1 MRDLGMALR
10 YPLDARA
17 ARAELDAV
25 LARLQRHVP
34 DLITFALILV
44 LAMQLAYW
52 TWVFATPKAPLPP
65 RAAQPA
71 GSADTLAR
79 ARANALFGDAPNV
92 RQAAA
97 PSAAARGDIVV
108 TGVFAALGTLPAFAI
123 LSIDGQPGQPV
134 KAGDAIR
141 PGLILESVAA
151 DHVIVRRNGVRER
164 VELAPRGGTAPVG
177 VVAAPG
183 VAVNIE
189 AVGAREYR
197 LSRSQFAAALQDP
210 KALGNMGRAGAYPS
224 GGVALEEVPPGSLPE
239 RLGFRV
245 GDVVRQVNGQFIAN
259 PQEMPRIY
267 QQLASGSVNEVR
279 IEVIRAGQPQ
289 QFIYHI
295 QP

>member
-1 MRDLGMALR
+1 MAVR

-25 LARLQRHVP
+25 LARLQRHAP

-79 ARANALFGDAPNV
+79 ARATALFGDAPDGHH
-92 RQAAA
+92 AAA
-97 PSAAARGDIVV
+97 PSVEARGDILV
-108 TGVFAALGTLPAFAI
+108 TGVFAAIGTLPAFAI
-123 LSIDGQPGQPV
+123 LSVDGQPGQPV
-134 KAGDAIR
+134 KAGDAFR
-141 PGLILESVAA
+141 PGLMLESVAP

-164 VELAPRGGTAPVG
+164 VELAPRGATQPG
-177 VVAAPG
+177 VVAAPSLP
-183 VAVNIE
+183 VNIE
-189 AVGAREYR
+189 TLGAREYR

>member
-1 MRDLGMALR
+1 MGRALR
-10 YPLDARA
+10 YPVDARA
-17 ARAELDAV
+17 ARDELDAI
-25 LARLQRHVP
+25 LARMQRHVP
-34 DLITFALILV
+34 DLIIFVLILV

-52 TWVFATPKAPLPP
+52 TWIFATPKAPLPP
-65 RAAQPA
+65 GTPLRSSPV
-71 GSADTLAR
+71 DVLAR
-79 ARANALFGDAPNV
+79 ARAIALFGSAPDAP
-92 RQAAA
+92 QAAA
-97 PSAAARGDIVV
+97 PSAQARGDIVV
-108 TGVFAALGTLPAFAI
+108 TGVFAAIGTLPAFAI
-123 LSIDGQPGQPV
+123 LSVDGQPGQPI
-134 KAGDAIR
+134 KAGAAIR
-141 PGLILESVAA
+141 PGLVLESVAP
-151 DHVIVRRNGVRER
+151 DHITVRRDGVRER
-164 VELAPRGGTAPVG
+164 VDLAPRGATRPS

-189 AVGAREYR
+189 SLGAREYR

-210 KALGNMGRAGAYPS
+210 KALGNMGRAGPYPS
-224 GGVALEEVPPGSLPE
+224 GGVALEDVPPGSLPD

-279 IEVIRAGQPQ
+279 IEVVRAGQPQ